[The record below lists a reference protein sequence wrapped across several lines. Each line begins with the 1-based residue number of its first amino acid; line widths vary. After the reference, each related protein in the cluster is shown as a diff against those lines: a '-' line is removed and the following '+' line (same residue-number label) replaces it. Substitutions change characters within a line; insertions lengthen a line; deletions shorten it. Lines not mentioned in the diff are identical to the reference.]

1 MAPPDSGMRGFVK
14 DRNGDVNPSL
24 ADLKRHVPSPGAK
37 ADKKPKSKHNNTVS
51 RERSQT
57 GRQGRLDE
65 NTSARSNNSSTENL
79 STTASTSR
87 QRTGKDHHLETRSH
101 SYDRRPANGD
111 QQQAIFGG
119 TDYDDQ
125 SDMTQDLPDDPLAS
139 GKRNFDKM
147 MAEMEE
153 SKRGAGSPT
162 IAQTQIK
169 GDSYPPTSAG
179 VPSVTDQPE
188 RAEVRVT
195 GGLQNLPTHA
205 AVRMNFGS
213 RNQRQQQQ
221 FAGAGPQLPTA
232 SSAKVQHPAPSHQ
245 PQDIG
250 NFDPETAMEYDAS
263 AGFSFGRAPNV
274 KKEVVVQ
281 SSHRPRQTV
290 PPQPLPTEVKAAAP
304 RAHREIDKPAIV
316 QVTPVTDDYLPT
328 PATHTYHHEKQSRV
342 TEVQDYPDQ
351 PVTSA
356 RHASLPAQG
365 PASEA
370 LTEED
375 QVEQFEQQEFSDE
388 PLDYGPSELYNK
400 DYASLK
406 AEPFDHHPNA
416 QPFVVSDLPDSS
428 ALVDKIAHL
437 AHAEPKT
444 QSEFFASLNI
454 DEWEEAGDWF
464 LDRFGETIKRL
475 KEVRREKRKA
485 SRAFE
490 DEIEVRE
497 VAVSKKRALTRA
509 AMVDMKSN
517 GAAVLTGTPGKK
529 K

>member
-1 MAPPDSGMRGFVK
+1 MLGFVK
-14 DRNGDVNPSL
+14 GRNGDVNPDL
-24 ADLKRHVPSPGAK
+24 GDLKRPVPSPGAK
-37 ADKKPKSKHNNTVS
+37 ADKKSKSKHNNTVT

-65 NTSARSNNSSTENL
+65 STSARSNNSSTENL

-87 QRTGKDHHLETRSH
+87 QRTGKDHRLETRSH
-101 SYDRRPANGD
+101 SYDRRPVNGD
-111 QQQAIFGG
+111 QQHAAFGG

-125 SDMTQDLPDDPLAS
+125 SDITQDLPDDPLAS
-139 GKRNFDKM
+139 GKRNYDKM
-147 MAEMEE
+147 KAEMEE
-153 SKRGAGSPT
+153 SRKGTGSPT

-195 GGLQNLPTHA
+195 GGLQNLPNHA
-205 AVRMNFGS
+205 AVRMNFGP
-213 RNQRQQQQ
+213 RNQRHQQQ
-221 FAGAGPQLPTA
+221 FAGARPQLQTTYN
-232 SSAKVQHPAPSHQ
+232 AKVQPPAPSHQ
-245 PQDIG
+245 PQDIRNLDSEPG
-250 NFDPETAMEYDAS
+250 MEYDAS
-263 AGFSFGRAPNV
+263 AGFSFGLGPNV
-274 KKEVVVQ
+274 KKEATVQ
-281 SSHRPRQTV
+281 SSHRPKQAV
-290 PPQPLPTEVKAAAP
+290 PPQPLPTEVKAAAA
-304 RAHREIDKPAIV
+304 RGHREIDKPAVV
-316 QVTPVTDDYLPT
+316 QVTPVADDYLPT
-328 PATHTYHHEKQSRV
+328 PATHTFHPERQSHV
-342 TEVQDYPDQ
+342 AEVRDYQHP
-351 PVTSA
+351 SA

-365 PASEA
+365 PASDA

-375 QVEQFEQQEFSDE
+375 QVEQFEQQEFTDE
-388 PLDYGPSELYNK
+388 PLDYGPPELYNK

-416 QPFVVSDLPDSS
+416 PPFIVSGLPES
-428 ALVDKIAHL
+428 AALTDKIAHL
-437 AHAEPKT
+437 AHEEPKT

-464 LDRFGETIKRL
+464 LDRFGETIKKL

-490 DEIEVRE
+490 DDIEVRE
-497 VAVSKKRALTRA
+497 VAVRKKRVLTHT
-509 AMVDMKSN
+509 AMADMKSN

>member
-1 MAPPDSGMRGFVK
+1 MLGFVK
-14 DRNGDVNPSL
+14 GRNGDVNPDL

-37 ADKKPKSKHNNTVS
+37 ADKKSKSKQNNTIS

-57 GRQGRLDE
+57 GRQSRLDE
-65 NTSARSNNSSTENL
+65 NASARSNNSSTENL

-87 QRTGKDHHLETRSH
+87 HRTGKDHRLETRSH
-101 SYDRRPANGD
+101 SYDRRPVNGD
-111 QQQAIFGG
+111 QQHAAFGG
-119 TDYDDQ
+119 TDYDEK
-125 SDMTQDLPDDPLAS
+125 SDMTQDLPEDPLES
-139 GKRNFDKM
+139 REENFQKM
-147 MAEMEE
+147 LAE
-153 SKRGAGSPT
+153 SRTGANGPT
-162 IAQTQIK
+162 IAQTHMK
-169 GDSYPPTSAG
+169 GDSYPPTSIG

-188 RAEVRVT
+188 RAEVRTT

-205 AVRMNFGS
+205 AGRMSFGS
-213 RNQRQQQQ
+213 RNQRQQTQL
-221 FAGAGPQLPTA
+221 ASARPQPQTT
-232 SSAKVQHPAPSHQ
+232 SYAKLQPPAPSHQ
-245 PQDIG
+245 PQDIRT
-250 NFDPETAMEYDAS
+250 FDAEPASEYDVS
-263 AGFSFGRAPNV
+263 AGFSFGQGPNV
-274 KKEVVVQ
+274 KKEVAAQ
-281 SSHRPRQTV
+281 SSYPQAQTA
-290 PPQPLPTEVKAAAP
+290 PPQPLPTEIKAAAP
-304 RAHREIDKPAIV
+304 RARRGVGKPIV
-316 QVTPVTDDYLPT
+316 AQVTPPTDSYLPT
-328 PATHTYHHEKQSRV
+328 PATHAYPPERPSDAAD
-342 TEVQDYPDQ
+342 VQDYQ
-351 PVTSA
+351 HQQATSA
-356 RHASLPAQG
+356 RHTSLPVQG
-365 PASEA
+365 PPSDG

-375 QVEQFEQQEFSDE
+375 QVEQFEQQELSDE
-388 PLDYGPSELYNK
+388 PLDYGPPELYNK

-416 QPFVVSDLPDSS
+416 QPFVVSGLPES
-428 ALVDKIAHL
+428 AALIDKIAHL

-464 LDRFGETIKRL
+464 LDRFGETIKKL

-509 AMVDMKSN
+509 AMADMKSN